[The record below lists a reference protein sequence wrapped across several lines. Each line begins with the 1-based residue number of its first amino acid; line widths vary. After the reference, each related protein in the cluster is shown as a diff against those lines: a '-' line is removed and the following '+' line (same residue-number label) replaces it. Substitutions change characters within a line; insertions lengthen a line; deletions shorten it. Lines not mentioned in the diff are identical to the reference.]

1 MQMTEGYKFM
11 IRINTNTDSVVK
23 RMSPA
28 DAPQTPDLLP
38 LHIYLT
44 KTAGVA
50 VFLFYYYG
58 ASQVF
63 MNFVLFLLGQLKNA
77 VISFGTQK

>member
-1 MQMTEGYKFM
+1 MTEGYRF
-11 IRINTNTDSVVK
+11 ITRINTNTDSVVK
-23 RMSPA
+23 PMSPA
-28 DAPQTPDLLP
+28 DVTQTHDLLP

-50 VFLFYYYG
+50 VFWLYYYS

-63 MNFVLFLLGQLKNA
+63 GLP
-77 VISFGTQK
+77 S